1 MSRRKNGVRK
11 ARIQKLN
18 EINKID
24 KRIKSK
30 GDEDGKLMSKRNT
43 LRKQLATTIIAII
56 FSLPCF

>member
-24 KRIKSK
+24 KRIKNK
-30 GDEDGKLMSKRNT
+30 GDNDGKLMSKRNT
-43 LRKQLATTIIAII
+43 LRKQLDTTIITLLLC
-56 FSLPCF
+56 LP